1 MIDKI
6 YIFGVIIVY
15 LQLFF
20 LPGFLIA
27 FKLKLN
33 TNLLN
38 LILISL
44 TSSFIVNYFIVFL
57 LVLLNVY
64 NLFIIISIFFCEI
77 YFIFLKW
84 KSVKSFFFNS
94 FILLKDQLKILNE
107 RNNKIL
113 KNVSFIILAY
123 ILFLTATII
132 YDREQ
137 NFTQIFFHGDA
148 LEWYLKWA
156 REYYNNNIP
165 RTQFLRPQMWSANIS
180 MFFIVFNTTQIEM
193 FGKLI
198 FNILPLFMLIAVTS
212 ISLSKQNLSYF
223 ISGCLGIIL
232 SLKLTFGQATSGYME
247 IPLGFSFLILMAFFF
262 ELKKKKLNDL
272 QSNFIIL
279 STFLFV
285 MQTKELG
292 WAVLILFIFLF
303 YEKKFNLKFK
313 NLKFLLFYGL
323 ILFLPFYIYQ
333 FYQYGIYI
341 VDDLFKLLFFD
352 EEFHNL
358 ADHDLRFLELNSR
371 IILAFDKFPKY
382 IFIALLLC
390 LIFIKKD
397 QIFDFFT
404 YFIIIYISLWF
415 TMFSN
420 EIRYLF
426 PIILITCLIGYG
438 NLFDLINSKYEKNF
452 KK

>member
-1 MIDKI
+1 
-6 YIFGVIIVY
+6 
-15 LQLFF
+15 
-20 LPGFLIA
+20 
-27 FKLKLN
+27 
-33 TNLLN
+33 
-38 LILISL
+38 
-44 TSSFIVNYFIVFL
+44 
-57 LVLLNVY
+57 
-64 NLFIIISIFFCEI
+64 
-77 YFIFLKW
+77 
-84 KSVKSFFFNS
+84 
-94 FILLKDQLKILNE
+94 
-107 RNNKIL
+107 
-113 KNVSFIILAY
+113 
-123 ILFLTATII
+123 
-132 YDREQ
+132 
-137 NFTQIFFHGDA
+137 
-148 LEWYLKWA
+148 
-156 REYYNNNIP
+156 
-165 RTQFLRPQMWSANIS
+165 
-180 MFFIVFNTTQIEM
+180 
-193 FGKLI
+193 
-198 FNILPLFMLIAVTS
+198 
-212 ISLSKQNLSYF
+212 
-223 ISGCLGIIL
+223 
-232 SLKLTFGQATSGYME
+232 
-247 IPLGFSFLILMAFFF
+247 
-262 ELKKKKLNDL
+262 
-272 QSNFIIL
+272 
-279 STFLFV
+279 

-426 PIILITCLIGYG
+426 PIILIVCLIGYG
-438 NLFDLINSKYEKNF
+438 NLFNLINSDM
-452 KK
+452 KKILKINYYICYIYAIFYF